1 VGVNWALIRN
11 KAVTRAE
18 GGREGGMEGWVDER
32 EAGGKRDRK
41 EEAE

>member
-11 KAVTRAE
+11 KAVTRAKE
-18 GGREGGMEGWVDER
+18 RRKEGWEDER
-32 EAGGKRDRK
+32 EGGGKRDRK